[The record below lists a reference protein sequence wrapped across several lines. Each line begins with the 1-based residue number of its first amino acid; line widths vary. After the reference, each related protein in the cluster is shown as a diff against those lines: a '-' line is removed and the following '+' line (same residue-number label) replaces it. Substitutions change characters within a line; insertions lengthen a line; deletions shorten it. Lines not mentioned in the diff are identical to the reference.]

1 MADYFAIG
9 TYLQYS
15 LLNEFIALDRKR
27 DVTFYHTEGTLTN
40 AELYSIL
47 WLQNKEVSML
57 DIFDLTGKVAIVT
70 GGNQGIGLAISRGL
84 GQAGAT
90 VILANRRVEEGA
102 KAAQTLEKEG
112 LKAVSIPT
120 DVSEESSIAA
130 LVAKVIDSYGKID
143 ILVNNAGVIVRKQV
157 EEFTRQDW
165 DHIMNTNLR
174 GVFFCCQLV
183 GREMMKQKKG
193 KIINISSDASQR
205 AMAERSVYAASKAGL
220 SHLTRCL
227 AVEWAP
233 YNINVNA
240 IGPGPTITP
249 LNQDYFKQNPDKLQQ
264 VKQAIPLGRMGDTSD
279 YMGAAVYLASEAS
292 NFVTGQT
299 LLVEGGSTLP

>member
-1 MADYFAIG
+1 MI
-9 TYLQYS
+9 
-15 LLNEFIALDRKR
+15 
-27 DVTFYHTEGTLTN
+27 
-40 AELYSIL
+40 
-47 WLQNKEVSML
+47 

-84 GQAGAT
+84 AQAGAA
-90 VILANRRVEEGA
+90 VIIANRRAEEGA
-102 KAAQTLEKEG
+102 KAAESLKKEG
-112 LKAVSIPT
+112 LKAISIPT
-120 DVSEESSIAA
+120 DVSDESSVAA
-130 LVAKVIDSYGKID
+130 LVSKVIDSYGKID
-143 ILVNNAGVIVRKQV
+143 VLVNNAGVIIRKPA
-157 EEFTRQDW
+157 EEMSREDW

-183 GREMMKQKKG
+183 GREMIKQKKG

-205 AMAERSVYAASKAGL
+205 AMPERSVYATSKAGL

-227 AVEWAP
+227 AVEWAK

-249 LNQDYFKQNPDKLQQ
+249 LNQKYFEENPDKLQQ
-264 VKQAIPLGRMGDTSD
+264 TKQAIPMGRMGDTSD
-279 YMGAAVYLASEAS
+279 YMGAAVFLASKAS

-299 LLVEGGSTLP
+299 LLVEGGSTIW